1 MKDYLEI
8 AQKYHG
14 KRNDGFITDLPKP
27 IQLSSDDYVRVR
39 YDAKA
44 MQKATDDFG
53 LPRWIPS
60 RPSRI
65 TYPTARKLINQYR
78 KKYAKSNGRLRLTAE
93 RLR

>member
-1 MKDYLEI
+1 MKVDYI
-8 AQKYHG
+8 AMMQGYCG
-14 KRNDGFITDLPKP
+14 SNNDGFLTDAPRP
-27 IQLSSDDYVRVR
+27 IQFSDDDYVRVR

-44 MQKATDDFG
+44 MRF
-53 LPRWIPS
+53 LPS

-78 KKYAKSNGRLRLTAE
+78 KKYAE

>member
-1 MKDYLEI
+1 MIDYI
-8 AQKYHG
+8 AMMQKYHG
-14 KRNDGFITDLPKP
+14 SRNDGFLTDAPKL
-27 IQLSSDDYVRVR
+27 IQLSDDDYVRVR

-44 MQKATDDFG
+44 M
-53 LPRWIPS
+53 RWIPN

-78 KKYAKSNGRLRLTAE
+78 KKYAE